1 MSARKTGRKA
11 QTGSGKRGSPPDEEG
26 WTVVRRP
33 GLGPV
38 RLRVGANEPRE
49 PEGSELEEPEYE
61 DSDGGMGRWDDDE
74 WDRDDTRR
82 VEPTFSKGGAKGG
95 RKSGPKKPAA
105 KKSIKKTTSGKNRT
119 GVKLRASSSPSS
131 DERSA
136 PPRGHRARSASGKSS
151 SRSRPAARRSKK
163 PGRTLLGN
171 LVYGGAVVALWG
183 AIAFGGLLFWYGLNL
198 PDTSG
203 LYNVKHTPSVSIV
216 ATNGEV
222 LSHRGDLMSGYASLR
237 DLPPYVP
244 AAVIATE
251 DQRFYW
257 HFGVD
262 PIGLAR
268 AMVVNFKAGAYVQGG
283 STITQQLA
291 KNVFLK
297 PDRTISRKIEE
308 MILAVWLELRFTKE
322 EILTLYL
329 NRVYFGGGA
338 YGLEAAS
345 ERYFR
350 KPARALTLPEA
361 AMLAGL
367 LKAPSRYSPTNDI
380 DLARARAR
388 IVLQNMVNAGYI
400 DQDEAHVANVAP
412 ASLEGYAARGS
423 INYFVDWV
431 AEALPDY
438 AGKPGTDV
446 SVMTT
451 IDPVLQQEAERIV
464 ADVLGNEGAP
474 VNASQAALVAM
485 TPDGA
490 VRAMVGGRSYAQ
502 SQFNRAVQA
511 KRQPGSAFK
520 PIVYLT
526 AMERGLTPDTVR
538 TDRPVN
544 YGGWAP
550 ENYSGRF
557 EGEMTLRTALAKSV
571 NTIAV
576 QVAKEVGIRNVVST
590 ARRLGLQEDLPSN
603 LSLALGSGSVNL
615 LELTAAYATF
625 ANGGYGVIPHGI
637 EEVRSDRGE
646 ELYRRQGSGIGRVAD
661 PFVIAEMNNMLKA
674 VMIYG
679 TGRSAAL
686 GNRPSGGKTG
696 TSQDFRDAW
705 FIGYT
710 ADLVVGVWVGND
722 DGAPMDKVTGGS
734 LPAHIWQ
741 AFMERTQAGVA
752 IAELPDAPA
761 PVATASAANPAMPA
775 AHETAQGEGGREYGR
790 KYEWE
795 EPGFFE
801 RLFGIGGDARPA
813 LEPGGRR

>member
-1 MSARKTGRKA
+1 MSSRKGK
-11 QTGSGKRGSPPDEEG
+11 SGPDKRGGAEEEDWTIVRMAGLRPVRLGVNANADARLDEEG
-26 WTVVRRP
+26 
-33 GLGPV
+33 
-38 RLRVGANEPRE
+38 
-49 PEGSELEEPEYE
+49 
-61 DSDGGMGRWDDDE
+61 DGDDMGGWDDDWE
-74 WDRDDTRR
+74 GPGMRR
-82 VEPTFSKGGAKGG
+82 TEPTFTRGKTRKQAAKPAK
-95 RKSGPKKPAA
+95 KSAA
-105 KKSIKKTTSGKNRT
+105 KKSGSKKPPVLRAPTADERPGSRT
-119 GVKLRASSSPSS
+119 PPRKSARRASS
-131 DERSA
+131 RSA
-136 PPRGHRARSASGKSS
+136 PRKGAP
-151 SRSRPAARRSKK
+151 
-163 PGRTLLGN
+163 TLLGR
-171 LVYGGAVVALWG
+171 LAYGGAVFMLWG

-216 ATNGEV
+216 AANGEV
-222 LSHRGDLMSGYASLR
+222 LSHRGDLMGGYASLR

-244 AAVIATE
+244 AAVLATE

-262 PIGLAR
+262 PIGLSR
-268 AMVVNFKAGAYVQGG
+268 AMVTNIRAGAYVQGG
-283 STITQQLA
+283 STVTQQLA

-308 MILAVWLELRFTKE
+308 MVLAVWLELRFTKE

-350 KPARALTLPEA
+350 KPARALSLPEA

-380 DLARARAR
+380 DLARGRAA

-400 DQDEAHVANVAP
+400 TQEEAHLANVNP

-438 AGKPGTDV
+438 AGRPDTDV
-446 SVMTT
+446 SVITT
-451 IDPVLQQEAERIV
+451 IDPALQREAENVV
-464 ADVLGNEGAP
+464 AAMLAGEGAQ

-490 VRAMVGGRSYAQ
+490 VRAMVGGRSYAL

-526 AMERGLTPDTVR
+526 ALERGLTPDTLRV
-538 TDRPVN
+538 DRPIE

-550 ENYSGRF
+550 SNYSGRF

-571 NTIAV
+571 NTVAV
-576 QVAKEVGIRNVVST
+576 QVAREAGIRNVVAA
-590 ARRLGLQEDLPSN
+590 ARRLGLQEELPSN

-637 EEVRSDRGE
+637 EEVRSETGD
-646 ELYRRQGSGIGRVAD
+646 ELYRRQGSGIGRVVDAH
-661 PFVIAEMNNMLKA
+661 VVGQMNNMLKA
-674 VMIYG
+674 VMAYG
-679 TGRSAAL
+679 TGRNSAL
-686 GNRPSGGKTG
+686 GERPSGGKTG

-705 FIGYT
+705 FVGYT

-722 DGAPMDKVTGGS
+722 NGAPMEKVTGGT
-734 LPAHIWQ
+734 LPAHIWHD
-741 AFMERTQAGVA
+741 FMMRTQAGVP
-752 IAELPDAPA
+752 IAQLPEEL
-761 PVATASAANPAMPA
+761 PVATASAGMVAPA
-775 AHETAQGEGGREYGR
+775 AHEEVPPGE
-790 KYEWE
+790 YEWE
-795 EPGFFE
+795 QPGFFE
-801 RLFGIGGDARPA
+801 RLFGIGGNENATVQ
-813 LEPGGRR
+813 PGGRR

>member
-1 MSARKTGRKA
+1 MSSRKPGRKPGRTA
-11 QTGSGKRGSPPDEEG
+11 DKGSGRRGGPEDEDG

-38 RLRVGANEPRE
+38 RLRVGANEPEE
-49 PEGSELEEPEYE
+49 PAEELEDELDGLDDWDE
-61 DSDGGMGRWDDDE
+61 DGDMGRWDDDD
-74 WDRDDTRR
+74 WDRSRR
-82 VEPTFSKGGAKGG
+82 IEPTFGD
-95 RKSGPKKPAA
+95 SGPRKPASRKPAA
-105 KKSIKKTTSGKNRT
+105 KKSAPKKSAKNKT
-119 GVKLRASSSPSS
+119 GVKLRAASS
-131 DERSA
+131 DDRPA
-136 PPRGHRARSASGKSS
+136 PPRGYRPKKSSRSASRPKS
-151 SRSRPAARRSKK
+151 AKK
-163 PGRTLLGN
+163 KSGRTILGHIA
-171 LVYGGAVVALWG
+171 YGGAVAALWG

-222 LSHRGDLMSGYASLR
+222 LSHRGDLMSGYASLA

-244 AAVIATE
+244 EAVLATE

-268 AMVVNFKAGAYVQGG
+268 AIVVNWRAGAYVQGG

-291 KNVFLK
+291 KNVFLE

-308 MILAVWLELRFTKE
+308 MVLAVWLELRFTKE

-380 DLARARAR
+380 DLARERAR

-400 DQDEAHVANVAP
+400 SQEEAHMANVAP
-412 ASLEGYAARGS
+412 ASLEGYTASGS

-438 AGKPGTDV
+438 AGKPDTDV
-446 SVMTT
+446 RVLTT
-451 IDPVLQQEAERIV
+451 IDPALQREAERIV
-464 ADVLGNEGAP
+464 GEVLGNEGAP
-474 VNASQAALVAM
+474 SDVSQAALVAM

-490 VRAMVGGRSYAQ
+490 VRAMVGGRSYAL

-526 AMERGLTPDTVR
+526 AMEQGLTPDTVR

-544 YGGWAP
+544 YGGWTP

-571 NTIAV
+571 NTVAV
-576 QVAKEVGIRNVVST
+576 QVAQEVGIRNVVST

-625 ANGGYGVIPHGI
+625 ANGGYGVLPHGI
-637 EEVRSDRGE
+637 EEVRSETGE

-661 PFVIAEMNNMLKA
+661 PFVVAEMNNMLKA

-679 TGRSAAL
+679 TGRNAAL
-686 GNRPSGGKTG
+686 GARPSAGKTG

-722 DGAPMDKVTGGS
+722 DGSPMKKVTGGS
-734 LPAHIWQ
+734 IPAHIWK
-741 AFMERTQAGVA
+741 AFMENTQAGVPVA
-752 IAELPDAPA
+752 QLPDAA
-761 PVATASAANPAMPA
+761 TPVATASAAPAATPA
-775 AHETAQGEGGREYGR
+775 AHDDGSYE
-790 KYEWE
+790 YEWE

-801 RLFGIGGDARPA
+801 RLFGMGGDSRSG
-813 LEPGGRR
+813 LQPGGRR

>member
-1 MSARKTGRKA
+1 
-11 QTGSGKRGSPPDEEG
+11 
-26 WTVVRRP
+26 
-33 GLGPV
+33 
-38 RLRVGANEPRE
+38 
-49 PEGSELEEPEYE
+49 
-61 DSDGGMGRWDDDE
+61 MGRWDDDHDE
-74 WDRDDTRR
+74 PRR
-82 VEPTFSKGGAKGG
+82 IEPVFSKGGA
-95 RKSGPKKPAA
+95 RKPAPKKPPQKTS
-105 KKSIKKTTSGKNRT
+105 KKSAPKKSA
-119 GVKLRASSSPSS
+119 KLRAPSS
-131 DERSA
+131 DDRPV
-136 PPRGHRARSASGKSS
+136 PPRGYRPKTS
-151 SRSRPAARRSKK
+151 SRKPASRRTGRARRS
-163 PGRTLLGN
+163 GRSLLGSIA
-171 LVYGGAVVALWG
+171 YGGAVLALWG
-183 AIAFGGLLFWYGLNL
+183 LIAFGGLLFWYGLNL

-203 LYNVKHTPSVSIV
+203 LYNVRHTPSVSIV

-222 LSHRGDLMSGYASLR
+222 LSHRGDLKGSYASLG

-244 AAVIATE
+244 QAVLATE
-251 DQRFYW
+251 DRRFYW

-268 AMVVNFKAGAYVQGG
+268 AMAINIKAGAYVQGG

-291 KNVFLK
+291 KNVFLQ

-308 MILAVWLELRFTKE
+308 MVLAVWLELRFTKE

-345 ERYFR
+345 ERFFR

-380 DLARARAR
+380 DLARQRAGV
-388 IVLQNMVNAGYI
+388 VLQNMVNAGYI
-400 DQDEAHVANVAP
+400 SPEEARLANVAP
-412 ASLEGYAARGS
+412 ASLEGYTARGS

-438 AGKPGTDV
+438 AGRPDTDV
-446 SVMTT
+446 SVITT
-451 IDPVLQQEAERIV
+451 IDPALQSEAERIV
-464 ADVLGNEGAP
+464 AEVLQVEGSG

-490 VRAMVGGRSYAQ
+490 VRAMVGGRSYVQ

-520 PIVYLT
+520 PIVYLA
-526 AMERGLTPDTVR
+526 AMEKGLTPDTVR

-557 EGEMTLRTALAKSV
+557 EGDMTLRTALAKSV
-571 NTIAV
+571 NTVAV
-576 QVAKEVGIRNVVST
+576 QVAREVGIRNVVAA
-590 ARRLGLQEDLPSN
+590 ARRLGLQDELPSN
-603 LSLALGSGSVNL
+603 LSLALGSGNVNL

-625 ANGGYGVIPHGI
+625 ANGGYGVLPHGI
-637 EEVRSDRGE
+637 EEVRARSGE

-661 PFVIAEMNNMLKA
+661 PFVVAEMNNMLKA

-679 TGRSAAL
+679 TGRNAAL
-686 GNRPSGGKTG
+686 GARPSAGKTG

-705 FIGYT
+705 FVGYT

-722 DGAPMDKVTGGS
+722 NGAPMKKVTGGT
-734 LPAHIWQ
+734 LPARIWQ
-741 AFMERTQAGVA
+741 AFMERTQEGVA
-752 IAELPDAPA
+752 IAELPDTV
-761 PVATASAANPAMPA
+761 PVATASAVDPAIAA
-775 AHETAQGEGGREYGR
+775 AHDGAPYE
-790 KYEWE
+790 YEWE
-795 EPGFFE
+795 QPGFFE
-801 RLFGIGGDARPA
+801 RLFGLGGGTRPT
-813 LEPGGRR
+813 LQPGGRR

>member
-1 MSARKTGRKA
+1 
-11 QTGSGKRGSPPDEEG
+11 
-26 WTVVRRP
+26 
-33 GLGPV
+33 
-38 RLRVGANEPRE
+38 EPR
-49 PEGSELEEPEYE
+49 
-61 DSDGGMGRWDDDE
+61 RI
-74 WDRDDTRR
+74 
-82 VEPTFSKGGAKGG
+82 EPTFSKGGA
-95 RKSGPKKPAA
+95 RKPAPKKPAKKPA
-105 KKSIKKTTSGKNRT
+105 PKKSN
-119 GVKLRASSSPSS
+119 KLRAPS
-131 DERSA
+131 DDDRPV
-136 PPRGHRARSASGKSS
+136 PPRGYRPKASSRKPASRRAGRARKSG
-151 SRSRPAARRSKK
+151 RS
-163 PGRTLLGN
+163 LLGS
-171 LVYGGAVVALWG
+171 VAYGGAVLALWG
-183 AIAFGGLLFWYGLNL
+183 LIAFGGLLFWYGLNL

-216 ATNGEV
+216 ATNGEM
-222 LSHRGDLMSGYASLR
+222 LSHRGDLKGGYATLG
-237 DLPPYVP
+237 DLPAYVP
-244 AAVIATE
+244 QAVLATE

-268 AMVVNFKAGAYVQGG
+268 AVVVNYRAGAYVQGG

-291 KNVFLK
+291 KNVFLQ

-308 MILAVWLELRFTKE
+308 MVLAVWLELRFTKE

-345 ERYFR
+345 QRFFR

-380 DLARARAR
+380 DLARQRAGV
-388 IVLQNMVNAGYI
+388 VLQNMVNAGYI
-400 DQDEAHVANVAP
+400 APEEARLANVAP
-412 ASLEGYAARGS
+412 ASLEGYTARGS

-438 AGKPGTDV
+438 AGKPDTDV
-446 SVMTT
+446 SVITT
-451 IDPVLQQEAERIV
+451 IDPALQSEAERIV
-464 ADVLGNEGAP
+464 AEILQVEGSAM
-474 VNASQAALVAM
+474 NASQAALVAM

-490 VRAMVGGRSYAQ
+490 VRAMVGGRSYVQ

-520 PIVYLT
+520 PIVYLA
-526 AMERGLTPDTVR
+526 AMEKGLTPDTLR

-571 NTIAV
+571 NTVAV
-576 QVAKEVGIRNVVST
+576 QVAREVGIRNVVAT
-590 ARRLGLQEDLPSN
+590 ARRLGLQDELPSN

-625 ANGGYGVIPHGI
+625 ANGGFGVLPHGI
-637 EEVRSDRGE
+637 EEVRADTGE

-661 PFVIAEMNNMLKA
+661 PFVVAEMNNMLKA
-674 VMIYG
+674 VMVYG
-679 TGRSAAL
+679 TGRNAAL
-686 GNRPSGGKTG
+686 GLRPSGGKTG

-705 FIGYT
+705 FVGYT

-722 DGAPMDKVTGGS
+722 NGAPMNKVTGGT

-741 AFMERTQAGVA
+741 AFMERTQEGVA
-752 IAELPDAPA
+752 IAELPDAA
-761 PVATASAANPAMPA
+761 PVETASAADPARPA
-775 AHETAQGEGGREYGR
+775 AHDGSPYE
-790 KYEWE
+790 YEWE
-795 EPGFFE
+795 QPGFFQ
-801 RLFGIGGDARPA
+801 RFFGIGGDTSA
-813 LEPGGRR
+813 LRVGGRR

>member
-1 MSARKTGRKA
+1 MSSRKTGRKA
-11 QTGSGKRGSPPDEEG
+11 QTGSGRGGGPPDEEG

-38 RLRVGANEPRE
+38 RIRVGANAPEE
-49 PEGSELEEPEYE
+49 PEPEEPEYE
-61 DSDGGMGRWDDDE
+61 DNDGGMGRWDDDE
-74 WDRDDTRR
+74 RGWDDTRR
-82 VEPTFSKGGAKGG
+82 IEPTFSKGGAKGG
-95 RKSGPKKPAA
+95 RKPAPKKPAA
-105 KKSIKKTTSGKNRT
+105 KQPVKKTTSSKNRT
-119 GVKLRASSSPSS
+119 GVKLRAPSN
-131 DERSA
+131 DERAA
-136 PPRGHRARSASGKSS
+136 PPRGRRTKSTAGKSS
-151 SRSRPAARRSKK
+151 SRSRGSARARKS
-163 PGRTLLGN
+163 GRTLLGN
-171 LVYGGAVVALWG
+171 VVYGGAVVALWG

-237 DLPPYVP
+237 NLPPYVP
-244 AAVIATE
+244 AAVLATE

-388 IVLQNMVNAGYI
+388 VVLQNMVNAGYI
-400 DQDEAHVANVAP
+400 GQDEAHVANVAP

-438 AGKPGTDV
+438 AGKPDTDV

-451 IDPVLQQEAERIV
+451 IDPALQQEAERIV

-520 PIVYLT
+520 PIVYLS

-571 NTIAV
+571 NTVAV

-661 PFVIAEMNNMLKA
+661 PFVVAEMNNMLKA

-705 FIGYT
+705 FVGYT

-722 DGAPMDKVTGGS
+722 DGAPMQKVTGGS

-752 IAELPDAPA
+752 IADLPDAPA
-761 PVATASAANPAMPA
+761 PVETASAANPALPA
-775 AHETAQGEGGREYGR
+775 AHEPAAGRE
-790 KYEWE
+790 YEWE

-801 RLFGIGGDARPA
+801 RLFGIGGDARST

>member
-1 MSARKTGRKA
+1 MSSRKA
-11 QTGSGKRGSPPDEEG
+11 GSGSGRRERAQAEDG
-26 WTVVRRP
+26 WTIIRRP
-33 GLGPV
+33 GLGTV
-38 RLRVGANEPRE
+38 RIRVGANEPEGE
-49 PEGSELEEPEYE
+49 PEEPEE
-61 DSDGGMGRWDDDE
+61 EDGGDMGRWDDEQDE
-74 WDRDDTRR
+74 PRR
-82 VEPTFSKGGAKGG
+82 IEPTFSKGGARKSAPKKPPQKTSKKSAPKKSNKLRAPSADDRPVPPRGYRPKISSRKSASRSRG
-95 RKSGPKKPAA
+95 SARPRKSG
-105 KKSIKKTTSGKNRT
+105 
-119 GVKLRASSSPSS
+119 
-131 DERSA
+131 RS
-136 PPRGHRARSASGKSS
+136 
-151 SRSRPAARRSKK
+151 
-163 PGRTLLGN
+163 LLGSIA
-171 LVYGGAVVALWG
+171 YGGAVLALWG
-183 AIAFGGLLFWYGLNL
+183 LIAFGGLLFWYGLNL

-216 ATNGEV
+216 ATNGEM
-222 LSHRGDLMSGYASLR
+222 LSHRGDLKGGYATLG
-237 DLPPYVP
+237 DLPAYVP
-244 AAVIATE
+244 QAVLATE

-268 AMVVNFKAGAYVQGG
+268 AVVVNYRAGAYVQGG

-291 KNVFLK
+291 KNVFLQ

-308 MILAVWLELRFTKE
+308 MVLAVWLELRFTKE

-345 ERYFR
+345 QRFFR

-380 DLARARAR
+380 DLARQRAGV
-388 IVLQNMVNAGYI
+388 VLQNMVNAGYI
-400 DQDEAHVANVAP
+400 APEEARLANVAP
-412 ASLEGYAARGS
+412 ASLEGYTARGS

-438 AGKPGTDV
+438 AGKPDTDV
-446 SVMTT
+446 SVITT
-451 IDPVLQQEAERIV
+451 IDPALQSEAERIV
-464 ADVLGNEGAP
+464 AEILQVEGSAM
-474 VNASQAALVAM
+474 NASQAALVAM

-490 VRAMVGGRSYAQ
+490 VRAMVGGRSYVQ

-520 PIVYLT
+520 PIVYLA
-526 AMERGLTPDTVR
+526 AMEKGLTPDTLR

-571 NTIAV
+571 NTVAV
-576 QVAKEVGIRNVVST
+576 QVAREVGIRNVVAT
-590 ARRLGLQEDLPSN
+590 ARRLGLQDDLPSN

-625 ANGGYGVIPHGI
+625 ANGGFGVLPHGI
-637 EEVRSDRGE
+637 EEVRADTGE

-661 PFVIAEMNNMLKA
+661 PFVAAEMNNMLKA
-674 VMIYG
+674 VMVYG
-679 TGRSAAL
+679 TGRNAAL
-686 GNRPSGGKTG
+686 GARPSGGKTG

-705 FIGYT
+705 FVGYT

-722 DGAPMDKVTGGS
+722 NGAPMNKVTGGT

-752 IAELPDAPA
+752 IAELPDAA
-761 PVATASAANPAMPA
+761 PVETASAADPARPA
-775 AHETAQGEGGREYGR
+775 AHDGSPYE
-790 KYEWE
+790 YEWE
-795 EPGFFE
+795 QPGFFQ
-801 RLFGIGGDARPA
+801 RFFGIGGDTSA
-813 LEPGGRR
+813 LRVGGRR

>member
-1 MSARKTGRKA
+1 MSSRKA
-11 QTGSGKRGSPPDEEG
+11 RLYGHKGGSGDGD
-26 WTVVRRP
+26 WTIVRRA
-33 GLGPV
+33 GLRPV
-38 RLRVGANEPRE
+38 RLAVGANENGD
-49 PEGSELEEPEYE
+49 PENDEY
-61 DSDGGMGRWDDDE
+61 DDDMSRWDEDE
-74 WDRDDTRR
+74 REERGWARI
-82 VEPTFSKGGAKGG
+82 EPTFSNDSGRG
-95 RKSGPKKPAA
+95 RKSAAKKPSPKKPAA
-105 KKSIKKTTSGKNRT
+105 KKSPGKTSKKSSANLRAPTADERT
-119 GVKLRASSSPSS
+119 GSTRRPARKK
-131 DERSA
+131 SA
-136 PPRGHRARSASGKSS
+136 PRGGSHAR
-151 SRSRPAARRSKK
+151 KK
-163 PGRTLLGN
+163 QGRTFLGSI
-171 LVYGGAVVALWG
+171 VYGGAVLGLWG
-183 AIAFGGLLFWYGLNL
+183 LIAFGGLLFWYGLNL

-203 LYNVKHTPSVSIV
+203 LYNVKHTPSLSIV

-222 LSHRGDLMSGYASLR
+222 LSHRGDLMGGYASIA
-237 DLPPYVP
+237 DLPPHVVD
-244 AAVIATE
+244 AVLATE

-268 AMVVNFKAGAYVQGG
+268 ALVINFKAGAYVQGG

-308 MILAVWLELRFTKE
+308 MVLAVWLELRFTKE

-380 DLARARAR
+380 DLARQRAA

-400 DQDEAHVANVAP
+400 SQEQAHVANVAP
-412 ASLEGYAARGS
+412 AALEGYAARGS

-438 AGKPGTDV
+438 AGKPDTDV
-446 SVMTT
+446 NVLTT
-451 IDPVLQQEAERIV
+451 IDPVLQREAEAIV
-464 ADVLGNEGAP
+464 AAALAEQGAALN
-474 VNASQAALVAM
+474 VGQAALVAM

-538 TDRPVN
+538 VDRPLN

-550 ENYSGRF
+550 SNYSGRF

-571 NTIAV
+571 NTVAV
-576 QVAKEVGIRNVVST
+576 QVAHEVGIRNVVST
-590 ARRLGLQEDLPSN
+590 ARRLGFQEDLPSN
-603 LSLALGSGSVNL
+603 LSLALGSGSVSL

-637 EEVRSDRGE
+637 DEVRAEAGD

-661 PFVIAEMNNMLKA
+661 PAAIAEMNNMLKA

-686 GNRPSGGKTG
+686 EDRPTGGKTG

-705 FIGYT
+705 FVGYS

-722 DGAPMDKVTGGS
+722 DGAPMEKVTGGS
-734 LPAHIWQ
+734 LPAHIWH
-741 AFMERTQAGVA
+741 AFMQRTQEGVP
-752 IAELPDAPA
+752 IAQLPDMA
-761 PVATASAANPAMPA
+761 PVETASAANPAMPA
-775 AHETAQGEGGREYGR
+775 THEPAPFE
-790 KYEWE
+790 YEWE

-801 RLFGIGGDARPA
+801 RLFGLGNDRRSE
-813 LEPGGRR
+813 LRPGGR

>member
-1 MSARKTGRKA
+1 MSSRKP
-11 QTGSGKRGSPPDEEG
+11 GSGRRGIPQDEDG
-26 WTVVRRP
+26 WTIVRRP

-38 RLRVGANEPRE
+38 RIRVGANEPEDE
-49 PEGSELEEPEYE
+49 PEEWEQE
-61 DSDGGMGRWDDDE
+61 DGGDMGRWDDEHDE
-74 WDRDDTRR
+74 PRR
-82 VEPTFSKGGAKGG
+82 IEPTFSKGGA
-95 RKSGPKKPAA
+95 RKPASKKSPRKTSKKSAPKKSAPKKSTGLRAPSADDRPVPPRGYRPKTSSRKPASRRA
-105 KKSIKKTTSGKNRT
+105 KKSG
-119 GVKLRASSSPSS
+119 
-131 DERSA
+131 RS
-136 PPRGHRARSASGKSS
+136 
-151 SRSRPAARRSKK
+151 
-163 PGRTLLGN
+163 LLGSIA
-171 LVYGGAVVALWG
+171 YGAAVLALWG
-183 AIAFGGLLFWYGLNL
+183 LIAFGGLLFWYGLNL

-216 ATNGEV
+216 AANGEV
-222 LSHRGDLMSGYASLR
+222 LSHRGDLKGSYASLG
-237 DLPPYVP
+237 DLPAYVP
-244 AAVIATE
+244 QAVLATE

-262 PIGLAR
+262 PVGLAR
-268 AMVVNFKAGAYVQGG
+268 AVVVNYKAGAYVQGG

-291 KNVFLK
+291 KNVFLQ

-308 MILAVWLELRFTKE
+308 MVLAVWLELRFTKE

-345 ERYFR
+345 ERFFR

-380 DLARARAR
+380 DLARRRAGV
-388 IVLQNMVNAGYI
+388 VLQNMVNAGYI
-400 DQDEAHVANVAP
+400 SPDDARLANVAP
-412 ASLEGYAARGS
+412 ASLEGYTARGS

-438 AGKPGTDV
+438 AGKPDTDV
-446 SVMTT
+446 SVITT
-451 IDPVLQQEAERIV
+451 IDPALQSEAERIV
-464 ADVLGNEGAP
+464 AEVLQVEGSGM
-474 VNASQAALVAM
+474 NASQAALVAM

-490 VRAMVGGRSYAQ
+490 VRAMVGGRSYVQ

-520 PIVYLT
+520 PIVYLA
-526 AMERGLTPDTVR
+526 AMEKGLTPDTVR

-557 EGEMTLRTALAKSV
+557 EGDMTLRTALAKSV
-571 NTIAV
+571 NTVAV
-576 QVAKEVGIRNVVST
+576 QVAREAGIRNVVAA
-590 ARRLGLQEDLPSN
+590 ARRLGLQDELPSN
-603 LSLALGSGSVNL
+603 LSLALGSGNVNL

-625 ANGGYGVIPHGI
+625 ANGGYGVLPHGI
-637 EEVRSDRGE
+637 EEVRARSGE

-661 PFVIAEMNNMLKA
+661 PFVVAEMNNMLKA

-679 TGRSAAL
+679 TGRNAAL
-686 GNRPSGGKTG
+686 GLRPSAGKTG

-705 FIGYT
+705 FVGYT

-722 DGAPMDKVTGGS
+722 NGAPMNKVTGGS
-734 LPAHIWQ
+734 LPARIWQ
-741 AFMERTQAGVA
+741 AFMERTQEGVA
-752 IAELPDAPA
+752 IAELPDTV
-761 PVATASAANPAMPA
+761 PVATASAADPARPA
-775 AHETAQGEGGREYGR
+775 AHDGASYEYD
-790 KYEWE
+790 WE
-795 EPGFFE
+795 QPGFFE
-801 RLFGIGGDARPA
+801 RLFGIGGTRPT
-813 LEPGGRR
+813 LQPGGRR

>member
-1 MSARKTGRKA
+1 MSRKPGRTADK
-11 QTGSGKRGSPPDEEG
+11 GSGRRGIPQDDDG

-38 RLRVGANEPRE
+38 RIRVGANEPEE
-49 PEGSELEEPEYE
+49 PPEELEGGL
-61 DSDGGMGRWDDDE
+61 DDWDDDGDMGRWDDD
-74 WDRDDTRR
+74 DRDRR
-82 VEPTFSKGGAKGG
+82 IEPTFGKGGP
-95 RKSGPKKPAA
+95 RKSTPKKSVSKKPAPKRSA
-105 KKSIKKTTSGKNRT
+105 KNKT
-119 GVKLRASSSPSS
+119 GVKLRSASGDDRP
-131 DERSA
+131 A
-136 PPRGHRARSASGKSS
+136 PPRGYRPKKSPR
-151 SRSRPAARRSKK
+151 SRSKSVRRKS
-163 PGRTLLGN
+163 GRTILGHIA
-171 LVYGGAVVALWG
+171 YGGAVAALWG

-203 LYNVKHTPSVSIV
+203 LYNVRHTPSVSIV
-216 ATNGEV
+216 AMNGEV
-222 LSHRGDLMSGYASLR
+222 LSHRGDLMSGYASLA
-237 DLPPYVP
+237 DLPPHVP
-244 AAVIATE
+244 QAVLATE

-268 AMVVNFKAGAYVQGG
+268 AIVVNWRAGAYVQGG

-291 KNVFLK
+291 KNVFLE

-308 MILAVWLELRFTKE
+308 MVLAIWLELRFTKE

-367 LKAPSRYSPTNDI
+367 LKAPSRYSPTNNI
-380 DLARARAR
+380 DLARERAR

-400 DQDEAHVANVAP
+400 SQEEAHMANVAP
-412 ASLEGYAARGS
+412 ASLEGYTASGS

-438 AGKPGTDV
+438 AGKPDTDV
-446 SVMTT
+446 SVITT
-451 IDPVLQQEAERIV
+451 IDPALQREAERIV
-464 ADVLGNEGAP
+464 DEVLGNEGAP
-474 VNASQAALVAM
+474 SNVSQAALVAM

-490 VRAMVGGRSYAQ
+490 VRAMVGGRSYAL

-526 AMERGLTPDTVR
+526 AMEQGLTPDTLR
-538 TDRPVN
+538 IDRPVN
-544 YGGWAP
+544 YGGWTP
-550 ENYSGRF
+550 ENYSDRF

-571 NTIAV
+571 NTVAV

-603 LSLALGSGSVNL
+603 LSLALGSGSANL

-637 EEVRSDRGE
+637 EEVRSEAGE

-661 PFVIAEMNNMLKA
+661 PFVVAEMNNMLKA
-674 VMIYG
+674 VMVYG
-679 TGRSAAL
+679 TGRNAAL
-686 GNRPSGGKTG
+686 GERPSAGKTG

-722 DGAPMDKVTGGS
+722 NGSPMKKVTGGS
-734 LPAHIWQ
+734 IPAHIWK
-741 AFMERTQAGVA
+741 AFMENTQAGVPVA
-752 IAELPDAPA
+752 QLPDAPA
-761 PVATASAANPAMPA
+761 PVETASAAEPGRPA
-775 AHETAQGEGGREYGR
+775 AQGGGAYE
-790 KYEWE
+790 YEWE

-801 RLFGIGGDARPA
+801 RLFGMGGSGAERPG
-813 LEPGGRR
+813 LQPGGRR

>member
-1 MSARKTGRKA
+1 MSSRKA
-11 QTGSGKRGSPPDEEG
+11 RNYGHKGGSGDGD
-26 WTVVRRP
+26 WTIVRRA
-33 GLGPV
+33 GLRPV
-38 RLRVGANEPRE
+38 RLAVGANENG
-49 PEGSELEEPEYE
+49 PEDL
-61 DSDGGMGRWDDDE
+61 DDDE
-74 WDRDDTRR
+74 YGEDMSRWDEDEREERGWAR
-82 VEPTFSKGGAKGG
+82 IEPTFSNGKG
-95 RKSGPKKPAA
+95 RKPAAKKPAA
-105 KKSIKKTTSGKNRT
+105 KKAAPRKSSKKSSA
-119 GVKLRASSSPSS
+119 KLRAPSA
-131 DERSA
+131 DERVGSARRPSRKSA
-136 PPRGHRARSASGKSS
+136 PRGGARS
-151 SRSRPAARRSKK
+151 RRKQA
-163 PGRTLLGN
+163 RTLLGSIA
-171 LVYGGAVVALWG
+171 YGGAVLGLWG
-183 AIAFGGLLFWYGLNL
+183 LIAFGGLLFWYGLNL

-222 LSHRGDLMSGYASLR
+222 LSHRGDLMGGYASIA
-237 DLPPYVP
+237 DLPPHVVQ
-244 AAVIATE
+244 AVLATE

-268 AMVVNFKAGAYVQGG
+268 AMVVNYKAGAYVQGG

-308 MILAVWLELRFTKE
+308 MVLAVWLELRFTKE

-380 DLARARAR
+380 DLARQRAA

-400 DQDEAHVANVAP
+400 SQDEAHVANVAP
-412 ASLEGYAARGS
+412 AALEGYAARGS

-438 AGKPGTDV
+438 AGKPDTDV
-446 SVMTT
+446 NVMTT
-451 IDPVLQQEAERIV
+451 IDPALQREAEAIV
-464 ADVLGNEGAP
+464 AAVLAGDGAAL
-474 VNASQAALVAM
+474 NAGQAALVAM

-526 AMERGLTPDTVR
+526 AMERGLTPDSVR
-538 TDRPVN
+538 VDRPVS
-544 YGGWAP
+544 YGGWSP
-550 ENYSGRF
+550 SNYSGRF

-571 NTIAV
+571 NTVAV
-576 QVAKEVGIRNVVST
+576 QVANEVGIRNVVST

-603 LSLALGSGSVNL
+603 LSLALGSGSVSL

-637 EEVRSDRGE
+637 DEVRAETGD

-661 PFVIAEMNNMLKA
+661 PYAIAEMNNMLKA

-686 GNRPSGGKTG
+686 DDRPTGGKTG

-705 FIGYT
+705 FVGYS

-722 DGAPMDKVTGGS
+722 NGAPMEKVTGGS
-734 LPAHIWQ
+734 LPARIWHD
-741 AFMERTQAGVA
+741 FMERTQAGVP
-752 IAELPDAPA
+752 IAQLPDAA
-761 PVATASAANPAMPA
+761 PVETASAADPATPA
-775 AHETAQGEGGREYGR
+775 AHESAPYE
-790 KYEWE
+790 YEWE
-795 EPGFFE
+795 QPGFFE
-801 RLFGIGGDARPA
+801 RLFGLGGGNDRPG
-813 LEPGGRR
+813 LRPGGR

>member
-1 MSARKTGRKA
+1 MSSRKA
-11 QTGSGKRGSPPDEEG
+11 RLYGHKGGSGDGD
-26 WTVVRRP
+26 WTIVRRA
-33 GLGPV
+33 GLRPV
-38 RLRVGANEPRE
+38 RLAVGANENGD
-49 PEGSELEEPEYE
+49 PENDEY
-61 DSDGGMGRWDDDE
+61 DDDMSRWDEDE
-74 WDRDDTRR
+74 REERGWARI
-82 VEPTFSKGGAKGG
+82 EPTFSNDSGRG
-95 RKSGPKKPAA
+95 RKSAAKKPSPKKPAA
-105 KKSIKKTTSGKNRT
+105 KKSPGKTSKKSSANLRAPTADERT
-119 GVKLRASSSPSS
+119 GSTRRPARKK
-131 DERSA
+131 SA
-136 PPRGHRARSASGKSS
+136 PRGGSHAR
-151 SRSRPAARRSKK
+151 KK
-163 PGRTLLGN
+163 QGRTFLGSI
-171 LVYGGAVVALWG
+171 VYGGAVLGLWG
-183 AIAFGGLLFWYGLNL
+183 LIAFGGLLFWYGLNL

-203 LYNVKHTPSVSIV
+203 LYNVKHTPSLSIV

-222 LSHRGDLMSGYASLR
+222 LSHRGDLMGGYASIA
-237 DLPPYVP
+237 DLPPHVVD
-244 AAVIATE
+244 AVLATE

-268 AMVVNFKAGAYVQGG
+268 AMVINFKAGAYVQGG

-308 MILAVWLELRFTKE
+308 MVLAVWLELRFTKE

-380 DLARARAR
+380 DLARQRAA

-400 DQDEAHVANVAP
+400 SQEQAHVANVAP
-412 ASLEGYAARGS
+412 AALEGYAARGS

-438 AGKPGTDV
+438 AGKPDTDV
-446 SVMTT
+446 NVLTT
-451 IDPVLQQEAERIV
+451 IDPVLQREAEAIV
-464 ADVLGNEGAP
+464 AAALAEQGAALN
-474 VNASQAALVAM
+474 VGQAALVAM

-538 TDRPVN
+538 VDRPLN

-550 ENYSGRF
+550 SNYSGRF

-571 NTIAV
+571 NTVAV
-576 QVAKEVGIRNVVST
+576 QVAHEVGIRNVVST

-603 LSLALGSGSVNL
+603 LSLALGSGSVSL

-637 EEVRSDRGE
+637 DEVRAEAGD

-661 PFVIAEMNNMLKA
+661 PAAIAEMNNMLKA

-686 GNRPSGGKTG
+686 EDRPTGGKTG

-705 FIGYT
+705 FVGYS

-722 DGAPMDKVTGGS
+722 DGAPMEKVTGGS
-734 LPAHIWQ
+734 LPAHIWH
-741 AFMERTQAGVA
+741 AFMQRTQEGVP
-752 IAELPDAPA
+752 IAQLPDMA
-761 PVATASAANPAMPA
+761 PVETASAANPAMPA
-775 AHETAQGEGGREYGR
+775 THEPAPFE
-790 KYEWE
+790 YEWE

-801 RLFGIGGDARPA
+801 RLFGLGNDRRSE
-813 LEPGGRR
+813 LRPGGR

>member
-1 MSARKTGRKA
+1 MSSRKGKS
-11 QTGSGKRGSPPDEEG
+11 GPGKRGGAEEEDWTIVRMAGLRPVRLGVNANADARLDEEG
-26 WTVVRRP
+26 
-33 GLGPV
+33 
-38 RLRVGANEPRE
+38 
-49 PEGSELEEPEYE
+49 
-61 DSDGGMGRWDDDE
+61 DGDDMGWDDDWE
-74 WDRDDTRR
+74 GPGMRR
-82 VEPTFSKGGAKGG
+82 TEPTFTRGKPRKPTAK
-95 RKSGPKKPAA
+95 PAKKPAA
-105 KKSIKKTTSGKNRT
+105 KKSRPKKPP
-119 GVKLRASSSPSS
+119 VLRAPTE
-131 DERSA
+131 DERPGSRTPPRKSARRGA
-136 PPRGHRARSASGKSS
+136 PPRKGK
-151 SRSRPAARRSKK
+151 P
-163 PGRTLLGN
+163 TLLGR
-171 LVYGGAVVALWG
+171 LAYGGAVLMLWG
-183 AIAFGGLLFWYGLNL
+183 VIAFGGLLFWYGLHL

-203 LYNVKHTPSVSIV
+203 LYNVKHTPSLSIV

-222 LSHRGDLMSGYASLR
+222 LSHRGDLMSGYASLS
-237 DLPPYVP
+237 DLPPWVP
-244 AAVIATE
+244 AAVLATE

-268 AMVVNFKAGAYVQGG
+268 ATITNIRAGAYVQGG
-283 STITQQLA
+283 STVTQQLA
-291 KNVFLK
+291 KNIFLK
-297 PDRTISRKIEE
+297 PDRTIARKIEE
-308 MILAVWLELRFTKE
+308 MVLAVWLELRFTKE

-367 LKAPSRYSPTNDI
+367 LKAPSRYSPTNNI
-380 DLARARAR
+380 ELARNRAA

-400 DQDEAHVANVAP
+400 TQEEARTANVSP
-412 ASLEGYAARGS
+412 ARLEGYAARGS

-431 AEALPDY
+431 AEAVPDY
-438 AGKPGTDV
+438 AGRPDTDV
-446 SVMTT
+446 NVMTT
-451 IDPVLQQEAERIV
+451 IDPVLQREAERVID
-464 ADVLGNEGAP
+464 AMLAGEGAA
-474 VNASQAALVAM
+474 VNATQAALVAM

-520 PIVYLT
+520 PIVYL
-526 AMERGLTPDTVR
+526 AALERGLTPDTLRV
-538 TDRPVN
+538 DRPIE

-550 ENYSGRF
+550 ANYSGRF

-571 NTIAV
+571 NTVAV
-576 QVAKEVGIRNVVST
+576 QVARETGIRNVIAA

-637 EEVRSDRGE
+637 EEVRSESGE
-646 ELYRRQGSGIGRVAD
+646 ELYRRQGSGIGRVVD
-661 PFVIAEMNNMLKA
+661 GRTVGQMNNMLQA
-674 VMIYG
+674 VMAYG
-679 TGRSAAL
+679 TGRNSAL
-686 GNRPSGGKTG
+686 GARPSGGKTG

-722 DGAPMDKVTGGS
+722 NGAPMEKVTGGT
-734 LPAHIWQ
+734 LPAHIWHD
-741 AFMERTQAGVA
+741 FMMKTQEGVP
-752 IAELPDAPA
+752 IAQLPEEM
-761 PVATASAANPAMPA
+761 PVATASASIAAPA
-775 AHETAQGEGGREYGR
+775 AMQEAAPAE
-790 KYEWE
+790 YEWE
-795 EPGFFE
+795 QPGFFE
-801 RLFGIGGDARPA
+801 RLFGIGGNEDSTLRA
-813 LEPGGRR
+813 GGRR

>member
-1 MSARKTGRKA
+1 MSSRR
-11 QTGSGKRGSPPDEEG
+11 TGSGSGRREPPQAEDG

-38 RLRVGANEPRE
+38 RIRVGANAPEDEP
-49 PEGSELEEPEYE
+49 EEPEQE
-61 DSDGGMGRWDDDE
+61 DGGDMGRWDDDHDE
-74 WDRDDTRR
+74 PRR
-82 VEPTFSKGGAKGG
+82 IEPTFGKSGTRKPAPKKPPEKSASKKSAPKKSTGLHAPSADDRPVPPRGYRPKTSSRKSVSRSRGAAAS
-95 RKSGPKKPAA
+95 RKSG
-105 KKSIKKTTSGKNRT
+105 
-119 GVKLRASSSPSS
+119 
-131 DERSA
+131 RS
-136 PPRGHRARSASGKSS
+136 
-151 SRSRPAARRSKK
+151 
-163 PGRTLLGN
+163 LLGN
-171 LVYGGAVVALWG
+171 VAYGAAVLALWG
-183 AIAFGGLLFWYGLNL
+183 LIAFGGLLFWYGLNL

-216 ATNGEV
+216 AINGEA
-222 LSHRGDLMSGYASLR
+222 LSHRGDLKGSYASLG

-244 AAVIATE
+244 QAVLATE

-268 AMVVNFKAGAYVQGG
+268 AVVVNYRAGAYVQGG

-291 KNVFLK
+291 KNIFLQ

-308 MILAVWLELRFTKE
+308 MVLAVWLELRFTKE

-345 ERYFR
+345 ERFFR

-380 DLARARAR
+380 DLARRRAGV
-388 IVLQNMVNAGYI
+388 VLQNMVNAGYI
-400 DQDEAHVANVAP
+400 SPQDAHIANVAP
-412 ASLEGYAARGS
+412 ASLEGYTARGS

-438 AGKPGTDV
+438 AGKPDTDV
-446 SVMTT
+446 SVITT
-451 IDPVLQQEAERIV
+451 IDPELQSEAERIL
-464 ADVLGNEGAP
+464 AEVLQVEGGA

-511 KRQPGSAFK
+511 RRQPGSAFK
-520 PIVYLT
+520 PIVYLA
-526 AMERGLTPDTVR
+526 AMEKGLTPDTVR

-557 EGEMTLRTALAKSV
+557 DGDMTLRTALAKSV
-571 NTIAV
+571 NTVAV
-576 QVAKEVGIRNVVST
+576 QVAREAGIRNVVAA
-590 ARRLGLQEDLPSN
+590 ARRLGLQDDLPAN

-625 ANGGYGVIPHGI
+625 ANGGYGVLPHGI
-637 EEVRSDRGE
+637 EEVRAGSGE
-646 ELYRRQGSGIGRVAD
+646 ELYRRQGSGIGRVVD
-661 PFVIAEMNNMLKA
+661 PLVVAEMNNMLKA
-674 VMIYG
+674 VMVYG
-679 TGRSAAL
+679 TGRNAAL
-686 GNRPSGGKTG
+686 GARPSAGKTG

-705 FIGYT
+705 FVGYT

-722 DGAPMDKVTGGS
+722 NGAPMKKVTGGT
-734 LPAHIWQ
+734 LPARIWQ

-752 IAELPDAPA
+752 IADLPDAA
-761 PVATASAANPAMPA
+761 PVATASAADPARPA
-775 AHETAQGEGGREYGR
+775 APDE
-790 KYEWE
+790 YEWE
-795 EPGFFE
+795 QPGFFQ
-801 RLFGIGGDARPA
+801 RLFGTGGEPA
-813 LEPGGRR
+813 LRVGGRR

>member
-1 MSARKTGRKA
+1 MSSRKGK
-11 QTGSGKRGSPPDEEG
+11 SGPDKRGGAEDGAEEED
-26 WTVVRRP
+26 WTIVRMA
-33 GLGPV
+33 GLRPV
-38 RLRVGANEPRE
+38 RLGVNANAGVAIDG
-49 PEGSELEEPEYE
+49 EG
-61 DSDGGMGRWDDDE
+61 DGDDMGWDDDWE
-74 WDRDDTRR
+74 GPGMRR
-82 VEPTFSKGGAKGG
+82 TEPTFTRG
-95 RKSGPKKPAA
+95 KSRKPAA
-105 KKSIKKTTSGKNRT
+105 KPAKKTNAKKPANRKPPVLRAPT
-119 GVKLRASSSPSS
+119 ADERPGSRTPPRKSARRASS
-131 DERSA
+131 RSA
-136 PPRGHRARSASGKSS
+136 
-151 SRSRPAARRSKK
+151 RRKGA
-163 PGRTLLGN
+163 PTLLGR
-171 LVYGGAVVALWG
+171 LAYGGAVLMLWG

-216 ATNGEV
+216 AANGEV
-222 LSHRGDLMSGYASLR
+222 LSHRGDLMGGYASLR

-244 AAVIATE
+244 AAVLATE
-251 DQRFYW
+251 DRRFYW

-262 PIGLAR
+262 PVGLSR
-268 AMVVNFKAGAYVQGG
+268 AMITNIRAGAYVQGG
-283 STITQQLA
+283 STVTQQLA
-291 KNVFLK
+291 KNVFLQ

-308 MILAVWLELRFTKE
+308 MVLAVWLELRFTKE

-380 DLARARAR
+380 DLARGRAA
-388 IVLQNMVNAGYI
+388 IVLQNMVEAGYI
-400 DQDEAHVANVAP
+400 AQDEAHAANVNP

-438 AGKPGTDV
+438 AGRPDTDV
-446 SVMTT
+446 NVITT
-451 IDPVLQQEAERIV
+451 IDPALQREAENVV
-464 ADVLGNEGAP
+464 AAMLAGEGAK
-474 VNASQAALVAM
+474 VNAGQAALVAM

-526 AMERGLTPDTVR
+526 ALERGLTPDTLRV
-538 TDRPVN
+538 DRPVN

-550 ENYSGRF
+550 SNYSGRF

-571 NTIAV
+571 NTVAV
-576 QVAKEVGIRNVVST
+576 QVAREVGIRNVVAA
-590 ARRLGLQEDLPSN
+590 ARRLGLQEELPSN

-637 EEVRSDRGE
+637 EQVRAETGD
-646 ELYRRQGSGIGRVAD
+646 ELYRRQGSGIGRVVDAH
-661 PFVIAEMNNMLKA
+661 VVGQMNNMLKA
-674 VMIYG
+674 VMAYG
-679 TGRSAAL
+679 TGRNSAL
-686 GNRPSGGKTG
+686 GERPSGGKTG

-705 FIGYT
+705 FVGYT

-722 DGAPMDKVTGGS
+722 NGAPMEKVTGGT
-734 LPAHIWQ
+734 LPAHIWHD
-741 AFMERTQAGVA
+741 FMMRTQAGVP
-752 IAELPDAPA
+752 IAQLPEEL
-761 PVATASAANPAMPA
+761 PVATASIGMVAPA
-775 AHETAQGEGGREYGR
+775 AHAEVPPAE
-790 KYEWE
+790 YEWE
-795 EPGFFE
+795 QPGFFE
-801 RLFGIGGDARPA
+801 RLFGIGGNENSTLRA
-813 LEPGGRR
+813 GGRR